1 MSGWELVV
9 GFNFITA
16 AAYVGIAWFIV
27 RGLVRTG
34 QLLRNYLA
42 VATAAIFITCSAH
55 HVLHA
60 LDLVGGGDAMRTSM
74 MREMMGQSIDVIV
87 TFSTAV
93 TGVLY
98 LGLRRSYGMLL
109 RSSPSMF
116 DHAAETRYR
125 QLAAN
130 LPHTAITVFNRDL
143 RYVLVGGAG
152 LGAVGYTRADME
164 GRLIADVVPPQ
175 VFARLQGHYLAALNG
190 QTSEFDHTSTVT
202 GAVFHNRMSPLRD
215 EGGRVIGGLAISEDV
230 TTARRLATQL
240 HDAQAFNTAVLAAS
254 PDITAITSM
263 ATGEMTWASRSV
275 LELLGW
281 PAEQLLADEGPRLL
295 DLVLEEDKAALV
307 KVRAT
312 VGQLADGDSCTF
324 RFRIRSPE
332 GYRWLARQ
340 STPFRRDQHG
350 AVVSYLSVVRDV
362 TDIVEVER
370 RMEHAALHDPLTGLP
385 NRALLLDR
393 MGTALARADRLGAE
407 VAVLFCDLDGFK
419 KVNDTYGHAAGDAVL
434 VQVTERLKDLIRKS
448 DTVARV
454 GGDEFVVI
462 LDPAPVKLTAT
473 PQPTSN
479 SSSEAPNMFL
489 RQVAST
495 VADRIRTELSR
506 PLIVDGRRHNVSVSV
521 GMTYAQRGSTALNVL
536 RDADIALY
544 RAKQRGKNR
553 IEVFDESFGADVAQ
567 RNRVE
572 TELRLALD
580 PDRAGPPALTV
591 AYQPVYDLADN
602 SLVGF
607 EALARLTDT
616 TGIPIPPDA
625 FIPIAEETGLINA
638 LGEQI
643 LDQALACLATWH
655 AAHPHDRPATM
666 AVNLSARQAQ
676 HADMPRVVQAALTR
690 HHLQPSDLILE
701 LTESVLLESGT
712 STLRQF
718 TELRRDGVGI
728 AIDDFG
734 TGYASLRYLATL
746 PVSSVKVDRTFT
758 ATITTDHTS
767 ATIVNAI
774 LTLARDLNLDCVVE
788 GLETHEQIAA
798 LPTQV
803 QGQGY
808 LLGRPTATPQ
818 STWLAAAAH

>member
-1 MSGWELVV
+1 
-9 GFNFITA
+9 
-16 AAYVGIAWFIV
+16 
-27 RGLVRTG
+27 
-34 QLLRNYLA
+34 
-42 VATAAIFITCSAH
+42 
-55 HVLHA
+55 
-60 LDLVGGGDAMRTSM
+60 M

-130 LPHTAITVFNRDL
+130 LPHTAIAVFDRDL
-143 RYVLVGGAG
+143 RYTLVEGAG
-152 LGAVGYTRADME
+152 VQAVGYTRAQME
-164 GRLIADVVPPQ
+164 GRLIRDVVPDRVYQ
-175 VFARLQGHYLAALNG
+175 RLACFYRAALDG
-190 QTSEFDHTSTVT
+190 ETSEFDHTSTVT

-215 EGGRVIGGLAISEDV
+215 EAGRVIGGLAISEDV
-230 TTARRLATQL
+230 TTARRLAAEL
-240 HDAQAFNTAVLAAS
+240 EDAQAVNTAVLAAS
-254 PDITAITSM
+254 PDVTAITSM

-281 PAEQLLADEGPRLL
+281 PAAAVLADEGPQLL
-295 DLVLEEDKAALV
+295 DLVLEEDKAALIR
-307 KVRAT
+307 VRAT

-332 GYRWLARQ
+332 GHRWLARQ

-362 TDIVEVER
+362 TDVVEVER

-419 KVNDTYGHAAGDAVL
+419 KVNDTYGHGAGDAVL
-434 VQVTERLKDLIRKS
+434 VQVAERLKNLIRKS

-462 LDPAPVKLTAT
+462 LDPAPVKPTAT
-473 PQPTSN
+473 PETTSN
-479 SSSEAPNMFL
+479 GGVSPNTFL

-506 PLIVDGRRHNVSVSV
+506 PVVVDGRRHNVSVSV
-521 GMTYAQRGSTALNVL
+521 GMTYAQRGGAALDVL

-567 RNRVE
+567 RNWVE

-602 SLVGF
+602 TLVGF
-607 EALARLTDT
+607 EALARLKDA
-616 TGIPIPPDA
+616 TGTPIPPDA

-643 LDQALACLATWH
+643 LEQALACLATWH
-655 AAHPHDRPATM
+655 AAHPDDRPATM

-712 STLRQF
+712 STLRQL
-718 TELRRDGVGI
+718 TELRRNGVGI

-758 ATITTDHTS
+758 ATLTTDHTS

-774 LTLARDLNLDCVVE
+774 LTLASDLNLDCVVE

-808 LLGRPTATPQ
+808 LLGRPTPTPQ
-818 STWLAAAAH
+818 NRWLATAAPTSHDRG